1 MQQSLKLAATIVA
14 LAWSSSASARDGPSI
29 TLTAQETPTAQPW
42 TKPASVSWI
51 DSTDQAEDRFNAEGA
66 LKIGWEVYNFPSRPG
81 GTDLDATVFGRVV
94 AAVNDQEAVSKRKS
108 TYKGQI
114 GLQFD
119 WLSGGPILSGT
130 SDSNGAGGYTVHNW
144 SVYADAYV
152 SYDQARTFGTP
163 TSAACVADP
172 VLAACGDQDQTSYRF
187 VLDLLPHHRK
197 WSGAAYANGPD
208 QKFRGIGYDFSPQIS
223 LFHDEIIDAV
233 LNDANQSIDGGVTGA
248 RVIVGGVVSPPL
260 WNYRLAFRTSY
271 QHAWAFERT
280 AAREPVFDTSTGLFT
295 ASVDYAFIAPAD
307 QDGWVPSIGLSYTS
321 GEDPLEGRKDRDD
334 KSLMLRLTYRR

>member
-1 MQQSLKLAATIVA
+1 MQQSLKLAVTVVA
-14 LAWSSSASARDGPSI
+14 LAWSSSAPAQDGPSI
-29 TLTAQETPTAQPW
+29 TLTAQETPAAQPW

-66 LKIGWEVYNFPSRPG
+66 LKIGWEVYDRPSGPG
-81 GTDLDATVFGRVV
+81 GADLDATIFGRVV

-119 WLSGGPILSGT
+119 WLSGGRILART
-130 SDSNGAGGYTVHNW
+130 SNTNGADGYTVHDW

-163 TSAACVADP
+163 ASAACVIDP
-172 VLAACGDQDQTSYRF
+172 FLAACGDQDQTSYRF

-197 WSGAAYANGPD
+197 WSGAAYATGPD
-208 QKFRGIGYDFSPQIS
+208 QTFRGIGYDFSPQIS

-248 RVIVGGVVSPPL
+248 RVTVGGVVSPPL
-260 WNYRLAFRTSY
+260 WDYRLAFRASY
-271 QHAWAFERT
+271 QHTWAFARSET
-280 AAREPVFDTSTGLFT
+280 REPVFDASTGLFT
-295 ASVDYAFIAPAD
+295 ASVDYAFIAPAN

-334 KSLMLRLTYRR
+334 TSLMLRLTYKQ